1 VCDNDKVT
9 EIFFGTED
17 EPDARFVQLQDCK
30 HVFEHTGLD
39 KWMDRNESEEIQ
51 FKKCPRCS
59 TLIRTSLRYYN
70 EVKKVHNHFEE
81 IKKKQLQVSN
91 IGQVLMPKLREL
103 KSKGGQCAEVTADVK
118 KIQSLL
124 SPGTRPRYILPHCLN
139 AIQNQLAILPT
150 IVTMYNELTQV
161 KQKSWQ
167 FRDCKINSEE
177 VHQQLQCVQKFL
189 MQQSLTDQQL
199 SDIQCEI
206 RRLNCMIRLLKLHS
220 LIKEKQITITPE
232 EQERSDKSA
241 SYVYHS
247 GARHNIPKVSK
258 EFVDGFSKLITFFEK
273 KYKLEGITEEER
285 VEIVKAMGLQKGH
298 WFKCPNGH
306 YYCITECGG
315 AMEEAKCPNCD
326 ARIGGANHT
335 LRGDNRLAPEI
346 DGARYAAWSDQANM
360 ANYQF

>member
-1 VCDNDKVT
+1 
-9 EIFFGTED
+9 
-17 EPDARFVQLQDCK
+17 
-30 HVFEHTGLD
+30 
-39 KWMDRNESEEIQ
+39 
-51 FKKCPRCS
+51 
-59 TLIRTSLRYYN
+59 
-70 EVKKVHNHFEE
+70 
-81 IKKKQLQVSN
+81 
-91 IGQVLMPKLREL
+91 
-103 KSKGGQCAEVTADVK
+103 
-118 KIQSLL
+118 
-124 SPGTRPRYILPHCLN
+124 
-139 AIQNQLAILPT
+139 
-150 IVTMYNELTQV
+150 MYNELTQV